1 MLFNFRISRLCTRV
15 FMPVSACFLIVSNLL
30 SGQSPGAE
38 KLIPVVVA
46 AVERVEAFGD
56 TIEALGTTRA
66 NEAVQITPNVTEI
79 VDELFFE
86 DGDVVKTGQILVRL
100 QQDEETAALKAAESR
115 LDERKAAYARAQD
128 LEKRQALSTATLE
141 ERQALLRQIEG
152 EVEVIRSQIQDRVI
166 RAPFDGV
173 LGLREIS
180 VGALVR
186 PGDLITTI
194 DDLSRIKVDFAAPTV
209 FLPVLRA
216 GLEIEAR
223 AQAYPDQLFHGTVQ
237 TLNSRVDPSTRTV
250 MVRAILPNDEGLL
263 RPGLL
268 LSVRLAEEART
279 AYFIPEGAVLQRGE
293 VSRVFRVIEGDSG
306 PRAALT
312 EVKLGTRVPGKVEV
326 VAGLEFGDRVII
338 HGLMQAKDGSALR
351 IIGEQTEANQ
361 PLSDFIKNVQ
371 PEDDAS

>member
-1 MLFNFRISRLCTRV
+1 
-15 FMPVSACFLIVSNLL
+15 MPVSACFLIVSNLL